1 MSEYSSYD
9 IKQLFAMVTAAKQT
23 LGQSHEQIQAWTRA
37 QQMLDRHWTALQGFR
52 TQLAAKWP
60 PDQNAAS
67 AAYLLELDRLLN
79 AVTQTAQAAISNAI
93 QIGYVTEAI
102 TQAHTTLETLHREY
116 VDNEA
121 KIDRYNNM
129 VDAVGTGASAVHGP
143 LGGFVAKGI
152 TKAVTSSPVDDG
164 RQDQLQQQA
173 RQAMDTLSG
182 AAHDASV
189 NMTTPPDYMPPDVAV
204 DPGDTSLGNSS
215 TGGGAQRPPTI
226 DPPAHTRAHLT
237 APGHVESGAGG
248 NGDTATG
255 TGSHPAPGDAGAPSG
270 GASQPPARGTG
281 LQLAGVITPVPPPPT
296 PLPPPVT
303 GPPTLP
309 GPTPI
314 PPVPGIAPLPGFTS
328 GGRVAVN
335 PTTAGGTRVVGT
347 SGGAGGRALPP
358 GGRIEGVTGLP
369 QQRGGQ
375 LGGSRAGVQRV
386 NPVGGVIGAQ
396 RGNSV
401 GGGVGAQRGNPVGG
415 VTSTQRGNS
424 VGRGIGA
431 QRGPSGSGVPLPA
444 NSGVT
449 GMARGRR
456 SGGSDPDHGR
466 QWDPDNPWAVIEG
479 VAPVIEPDP
488 ADTVD
493 PGPGIIGLHR

>member
-9 IKQLFAMVTAAKQT
+9 IKQLLAMVTAGKQT

-52 TQLAAKWP
+52 QQLAAKWP
-60 PDQNAAS
+60 PEQNAAS

-79 AVTQTAQAAISNAI
+79 AVTQTAEAASSNAV

-121 KIDRYNNM
+121 KIADYNAK
-129 VDAVGTGASAVHGP
+129 VDAVGTGVSAVQGP
-143 LGGFVAKGI
+143 IAGFIAKDA
-152 TKAVTSSPVDDG
+152 TELFTSPPVDDG

-189 NMTTPPDYMPPDVAV
+189 NMTTPPDYIPPRVEKD
-204 DPGDTSLGNSS
+204 GDTHLGSDS

-237 APGHVESGAGG
+237 VPGHVETGG
-248 NGDTATG
+248 GDGGSATG
-255 TGSHPAPGDAGAPSG
+255 TGSHPAAGVVGGPSG
-270 GASQPPARGTG
+270 GASQPPSRVTG
-281 LQLAGVITPVPPPPT
+281 PELSGVIAPPPVPPT

-303 GPPTLP
+303 GPTTLP
-309 GPTPI
+309 SPTPLPAI
-314 PPVPGIAPLPGFTS
+314 PATPGITPLPGNIS
-328 GGRVAVN
+328 GARAPLG
-335 PTTAGGTRVVGT
+335 TTAGGAARTGIGGST
-347 SGGAGGRALPP
+347 GGAGVRALPP
-358 GGRIEGVTGLP
+358 GGRIDGVTGLP
-369 QQRGGQ
+369 QQRAGQ
-375 LGGSRAGVQRV
+375 LGGSRTGVQRV
-386 NPVGGVIGAQ
+386 NPVGGVIGTQ
-396 RGNSV
+396 G
-401 GGGVGAQRGNPVGG
+401 GNPVGG
-415 VTSTQRGNS
+415 GTGAQRANAAG
-424 VGRGIGA
+424 GAIGA
-431 QRGPSGSGVPLPA
+431 QRGPGGASGPAPA

-449 GMARGRR
+449 GMTHGRR
-456 SGGSDPDHGR
+456 AGR
-466 QWDPDNPWAVIEG
+466 SETDQGRHWDPDNPWAVAEG